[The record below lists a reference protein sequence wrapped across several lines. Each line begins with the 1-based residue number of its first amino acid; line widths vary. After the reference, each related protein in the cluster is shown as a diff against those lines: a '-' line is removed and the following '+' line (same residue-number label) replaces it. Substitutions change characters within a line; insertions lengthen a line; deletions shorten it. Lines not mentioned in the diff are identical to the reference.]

1 MWKVQT
7 MTAKAA
13 PKPKFRQPG
22 QVNLRDLLVVPLLI
36 VVIGYVVIT
45 LSTRN
50 PAWFMPTDFTAR
62 PTHIEIYHEGQQT
75 TLGPGQASY
84 EQLTE
89 ALNEQMNL
97 GIQGYFEVGMSPI
110 ALQTALETSTAVIL
124 YYDEPLRI
132 NSRWNLGEP
141 NRIFVPITGSNSRE
155 NRVYTG
161 TENGY
166 GHGALILS
174 DLSTFKAIV
183 GELGYQ

>member
-1 MWKVQT
+1 
-7 MTAKAA
+7 MTVKAN

-36 VVIGYVVIT
+36 AVIGYIVIT
-45 LSTRN
+45 FSTRN
-50 PAWFMPTDFTAR
+50 PAWFLPTEFTAR
-62 PTHIEIYHEGQQT
+62 PDRIEIYHEGQQT
-75 TLGPGQASY
+75 RLGPGQASY

-89 ALNEQMNL
+89 ALNEQMNV
-97 GIQGYFEVGMSPI
+97 GIQGYFEVGLSPD
-110 ALQTALETSTAVIL
+110 ALQTALESSTAVIL

-141 NRIFVPITGSNSRE
+141 NRIFIPITGSNSQE

-174 DLSTFKAIV
+174 DLSEFVSIV
-183 GELGYQ
+183 EGLDNQ